1 MRFPVAN
8 EDSTVLD
15 FQNSRVGD
23 GDFEDV
29 GGEVFEACFAG
40 THGLGVDVSFVSPA
54 TAGSYGVDKWGNGDF
69 HLSACGTHRQAGAI
83 DPMELA
89 TLLALIKGDTT
100 SLGATADACPEL
112 VEGMASMTLRRTL
125 GMTWE

>member
-40 THGLGVDVSFVSPA
+40 THGLGVDVPVELPDLGRDLIEEAGLFHFIAELGFEDDGESFN
-54 TAGSYGVDKWGNGDF
+54 GEIEVD
-69 HLSACGTHRQAGAI
+69 S
-83 DPMELA
+83 
-89 TLLALIKGDTT
+89 
-100 SLGATADACPEL
+100 
-112 VEGMASMTLRRTL
+112 
-125 GMTWE
+125 

>member
-40 THGLGVDVSFVSPA
+40 THGLGVDVPVELPELGRDLIEETGLFHFIA
-54 TAGSYGVDKWGNGDF
+54 ELGFEDNGESSD
-69 HLSACGTHRQAGAI
+69 GEIEI
-83 DPMELA
+83 DP
-89 TLLALIKGDTT
+89 
-100 SLGATADACPEL
+100 
-112 VEGMASMTLRRTL
+112 
-125 GMTWE
+125 